1 MAKDDDVIIE
11 EAPDETEAVPLDEEA
26 EGGEDDDF
34 PNYDVE
40 AANIALEWAKTP
52 AGIEELKELATKVL
66 GDFDDG
72 YEATEEYRER
82 MKGDW
87 EMFTGNL
94 PPKTYPYRECANVH
108 VPIMIENV
116 TRNTFR
122 AFSEIFGDWSN
133 VFGAEPVGAMGRE
146 DAINVSLHSNWQM
159 REQIPDFKRQMHRL
173 MLAFFAIGDATVH
186 SYYDTER
193 RQNRHEV
200 LTPDDFVVPFTYTST
215 MPDYSD
221 VPWRARVVHLYRHQL
236 QARQE
241 DWHGVE
247 KILSGNDPTFEDEP
261 EHKLSE
267 GVAEVQGQEV
277 TETAPYKIIWYEG
290 WLELPL
296 QPTDRFCRVLVD
308 YRTRAVLELVVLEE
322 PAWQDVERFNAQ
334 KAELEQY
341 RMQLSMHQQQ
351 VMAQQQQVAQTAQLA
366 LDAGDQLGPEQKQA
380 IASNLEQA
388 VQIQPEPPVAPAWM
402 KDPNDPE
409 EEPDEPRRE
418 PIHLFTHF
426 VCIEP
431 LVGTLGL
438 GYGRIQGD
446 FNRAANTALNQFID
460 GATAAN
466 CPIFLKS
473 ANLVFPE
480 KTEIRPG
487 AIINVEG
494 VLGPDI
500 KENIM
505 DLRSGSPSPELIQ
518 AVDKIYGY
526 GQSSMQA
533 PSVLSGEPGKS
544 GETYRGIATRV
555 EQATKQLSV
564 TTRKFGDSLEY
575 VAKANAA
582 LNRIYLSDEE
592 IISVVRQRGLPP
604 EQVKISRHIYDRGY
618 KFMITADLRFTSQSQ
633 RVQEADEL
641 FQLVKN
647 VPQLQ
652 QNVNFLYAIT
662 KMALEARERPE
673 LIQYLGP
680 DPGPAQT
687 TFGVPPPQP
696 PPPPGQPPQP
706 GQTQP
711 GQHPQ
716 GGAPNPNNQPV
727 QRQQPPRAA

>member
-1 MAKDDDVIIE
+1 MPKHDEVVIE
-11 EAPDETEAVPLDEEA
+11 EAPEEGDVVSLDESE
-26 EGGEDDDF
+26 EPSEDDGF
-34 PNYDVE
+34 PEYDIE
-40 AANIALEWAKTP
+40 SPNIALDWAGSKE
-52 AGIEELKELATKVL
+52 GIEELKELANKVL

-72 YEATEEYRER
+72 FDATEEYREK
-82 MKGDW
+82 MKSDW

-94 PPKTYPYRECANVH
+94 PPKTFPYADCANVH

-122 AFSEIFGDWSN
+122 AFSEIFGDWHN
-133 VFGAEPVGAMGRE
+133 VFGAEPVGPAGRE
-146 DAINVSLHSNWQM
+146 DALLVSLHSNWQV

-173 MLAFFAIGDATVH
+173 TLAFFAIGDVTVH
-186 SYYDTER
+186 SYFDTER
-193 RQNRHEV
+193 KQNRHEV

-236 QARQE
+236 QARLE
-241 DWHGVE
+241 DWFGVD
-247 KILSGNDPTFEDEP
+247 KLLDGTDPSFEDEP
-261 EHKLSE
+261 EHKLSDS
-267 GVAEVQGQEV
+267 VAQVQGQDT
-277 TETAPYKIIWYEG
+277 TETAPYKVIWYEG
-290 WLELPL
+290 WLELPK

-308 YRTRAVLELVVLEE
+308 YRTRTVLELVVLEE
-322 PAWQDVERFNAQ
+322 PAWQDVERFNSQ
-334 KAELEQY
+334 QQELDQY
-341 RMQLSMHQQQ
+341 RMQLEQHQQQ
-351 VMAQQQQVAQTAQLA
+351 IQQQTAQVAQTAQMA
-366 LDAGDQLGPEQKQA
+366 LDAGDQLGPEQKGA
-380 IASNLEQA
+380 IANQLTQA
-388 VQIQPEPPVAPAWM
+388 VQIQPTPPVAPTWM
-402 KDPNDPE
+402 KNPDDIEETPE
-409 EEPDEPRRE
+409 PPRRE
-418 PIHLFTHF
+418 PVHLFTHF

-446 FNRAANTALNQFID
+446 FNRAANTALNQFCD
-460 GATAAN
+460 AATLAN
-466 CPIFLKS
+466 VGILLKS
-473 ANLVFPE
+473 ANIQFPE
-480 KTEIRPG
+480 KTELKPG
-487 AIINVEG
+487 AIINVDG
-494 VLGPDI
+494 VTGPDI
-500 KENIM
+500 KDNIM
-505 DLRSGSPSPELIQ
+505 ELRGQPPASELVQ
-518 AVDKIYGY
+518 VVDKIYGY

-564 TTRKFGDSLEY
+564 TTRKLGDSLEY

-592 IISVVRQRGLPP
+592 IISVAMQRGQPP
-604 EQVKISRHIYDRGY
+604 AAVKIGRHIYDRGY

-652 QNVNFLYAIT
+652 QNINFMYAIT

-680 DPGPAQT
+680 DPGPPQT
-687 TFGVPPPQP
+687 VFGTPPPAP
-696 PPPPGQPPQP
+696 PPQP
-706 GQTQP
+706 GQPQR
-711 GQHPQ
+711 GQTPPQ
-716 GGAPNPNNQPV
+716 GGGPNPNQQPV